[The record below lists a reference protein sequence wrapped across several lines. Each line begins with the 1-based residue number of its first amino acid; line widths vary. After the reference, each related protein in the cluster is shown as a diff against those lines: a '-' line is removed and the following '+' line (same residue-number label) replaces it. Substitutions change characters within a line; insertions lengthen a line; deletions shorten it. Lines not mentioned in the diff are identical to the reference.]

1 MVFLVVRTIIKHM
14 AQHQFTKNS
23 SEEREQHA
31 WGPGARVCVHKPICC
46 LGVRNKFYHWSL
58 QHLISELFSLEI
70 AFAMTSLVTP
80 R

>member
-1 MVFLVVRTIIKHM
+1 MGPVRASVSTNPF
-14 AQHQFTKNS
+14 AL
-23 SEEREQHA
+23 
-31 WGPGARVCVHKPICC
+31 

>member
-1 MVFLVVRTIIKHM
+1 MCRHGCVR
-14 AQHQFTKNS
+14 
-23 SEEREQHA
+23 
-31 WGPGARVCVHKPICC
+31 VHKAICC

-70 AFAMTSLVTP
+70 AFAVTSLVTP